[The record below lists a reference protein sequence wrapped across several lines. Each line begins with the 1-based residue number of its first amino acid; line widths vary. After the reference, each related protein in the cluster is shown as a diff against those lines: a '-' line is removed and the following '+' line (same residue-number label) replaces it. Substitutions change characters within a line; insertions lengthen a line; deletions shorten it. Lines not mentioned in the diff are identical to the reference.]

1 MKTIKATFIGID
13 GSLGYVNGKEYT
25 LIIGTSENWNI
36 LINRTDGG
44 GVWEYRSIV
53 SFLHDWDNIKTK

>member
-1 MKTIKATFIGID
+1 MKTIKAIFIGVD
-13 GSLGYVNGKEYT
+13 GSLDYVNGKEYT

-44 GVWEYRSIV
+44 GVCEYQSIV
-53 SFLHDWDNIKTK
+53 SFLKNWDNIKTR